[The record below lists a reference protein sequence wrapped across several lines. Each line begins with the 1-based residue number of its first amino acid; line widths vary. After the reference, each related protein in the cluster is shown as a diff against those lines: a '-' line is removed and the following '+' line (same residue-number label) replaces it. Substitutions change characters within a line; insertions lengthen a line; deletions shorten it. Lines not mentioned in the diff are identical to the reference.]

1 MTDQANEAID
11 PMDAAAALIANS
23 LEESDPPEDDE
34 EQDAAPEDAGE
45 ESEDAETEEEG
56 ATEAPKEVVFA
67 GQKFD
72 LPANTPPEVVEKV
85 AEIGKQLQGD
95 YTRKTQELAS
105 REKQAAEIVQNELN
119 QGRQRVGTALEQANL
134 VAQALFATGRIM
146 SRAQIAELAQVNP
159 SEAFVRQAELN
170 QFEDVYR
177 QLTQQAE
184 QQKQERE
191 DEKARDENARRA
203 RLAEGTD
210 KTREYVKTLP
220 DWSPKVDAEL
230 SAYTADWGQ
239 AAREEIAANP
249 VFYTAVM
256 KAMKY
261 DGLTAQKPAISK
273 KVAEA
278 PQLPKAKQPMPQ
290 EVRQKLDARKAVT
303 RKGGASMRDLAAFI
317 ATNQR

>member
-1 MTDQANEAID
+1 MTDQATEAID

-23 LEESDPPEDDE
+23 LDESEPPEDDE

-119 QGRQRVGTALEQANL
+119 QGRQHINQALQQAQAVIQAVGGFMDPAQLAQLAETDPAAWIQANARQQQLSAYLGQVQQQAQALEQ
-134 VAQALFATGRIM
+134 QAK
-146 SRAQIAELAQVNP
+146 
-159 SEAFVRQAELN
+159 QAEAQRMEAAKQEAWQRLN
-170 QFEDVYR
+170 AEGIDRKGLEKLWSDAKQTFSLTDERLSQVLDAESWLVLRDAIAYR
-177 QLTQQAE
+177 QL
-184 QQKQERE
+184 
-191 DEKARDENARRA
+191 KAQ
-203 RLAEGTD
+203 T
-210 KTREYVKTLP
+210 P
-220 DWSPKVDAEL
+220 
-230 SAYTADWGQ
+230 
-239 AAREEIAANP
+239 
-249 VFYTAVM
+249 AV
-256 KAMKY
+256 
-261 DGLTAQKPAISK
+261 TK